1 MTAAIVSGKRK
12 RGGQPGNTNAWKHGR
27 RSRAARTEQ
36 AAFRR
41 HLRQMW
47 AHIRLARAVMGKQ
60 QTSDFRLPLAGRP
73 KCAKHISGGGEYRNI
88 PPPVSDACAS

>member
-27 RSRAARTEQ
+27 RSRAALAEQ

-47 AHIRLARAVMGKQ
+47 AHIRLARAVMAAI
-60 QTSDFRLPLAGRP
+60 DR
-73 KCAKHISGGGEYRNI
+73 
-88 PPPVSDACAS
+88 PPPQSSSPAARGRCSEGTEGASYVHPQSASLSA